1 MTLIERAR
9 SRRPITWLTII
20 GVLLLPVVI
29 GGLLVA
35 ALQNPTQNLD
45 RMTAAIVNLD
55 EPVTINDQYTPLG
68 RELASGLVEGSDE
81 VDSNLT
87 WVISNKEDAADGLSD
102 GTYQAVVTIPKEFS
116 KNATS
121 GGQAI
126 ADGGGSAQQAQIQV
140 TTPQDARVADDLIT
154 SQISSVAAS
163 SMSSMLSEATLSNV
177 LISFD
182 TLGSKIGEAA
192 DGADK
197 LADGVQDAATGAAK
211 LPDGATKL
219 ADGANQLSSGAS
231 QLGDGA
237 GQVAAGASQLG
248 SGLDTIAGKT
258 REVAAGAN
266 KLGSGLSSGAAALT
280 DPKGDMAGLVAAAK
294 AVDSTTK
301 ATAKSTATVAGQIG
315 GVAQSLGELAATC
328 DPAVSGEKFCKQ
340 LGDAATDAGTAA
352 GAAKGAAV
360 DAGTAAAYAAP
371 VSAGIPALQKELAKQ
386 FKEAGGAASAIGSGL
401 GQIAGGID
409 QSAGGA
415 RDLGAGASKVAA
427 GNDGLAT
434 GATALGDGA
443 TQLADGA
450 TQLGTGLDQLAG
462 GTSDLADGLHTAASS
477 LPSFSKKESTSLA
490 SVVANPVKSDVATS
504 SLFGATAIPLLVAI
518 VLWFGSL
525 ASYVVMR
532 AMPERVLTSRRSS
545 IMLALRGF
553 WPAAL
558 VGAAQGLLV
567 SLIVQFVADYDAA
580 RWWSFAGIAVLA
592 GISFAAVNQALI
604 ALFGGIGR
612 WIGVLVG
619 VLAVATGL
627 VSTVPGWLASVGA
640 AMPTAPALSGLIDA
654 SGTAVAGLIV
664 WGVLALLA
672 TTLSVTLRRTTS
684 AKAVLATATA

>member
-9 SRRPITWLTII
+9 SRRPITWLTIV

-55 EPVTINDQYTPLG
+55 EPVTVGDQYTPLG

-87 WVISNKEDAADGLSD
+87 WVISNKDDAADGLSD
-102 GTYQAVVTIPKEFS
+102 GTYQAVVTIPKDFS

-197 LADGVQDAATGAAK
+197 LASGVQDAANGAAK

-248 SGLDTIAGKT
+248 SGLDTIADST
-258 REVAAGAN
+258 RKIEAGVSQ
-266 KLGSGLSSGAAALT
+266 LGAGLTSGAAAIS
-280 DPKGDMAGLVAAAK
+280 DPKGDVSALVGAADAVVAK
-294 AVDSTTK
+294 AGTAAESSATTAQQVGGLAQTLGGLAGQCTPADST
-301 ATAKSTATVAGQIG
+301 
-315 GVAQSLGELAATC
+315 
-328 DPAVSGEKFCKQ
+328 FCKD
-340 LGDAATDAGTAA
+340 LAKAATDAGTAA
-352 GAAKGAAV
+352 GSAKTAAV
-360 DAGTAAAYAAP
+360 DAGTAAGYAKGVVKGLTKTQTA
-371 VSAGIPALQKELAKQ
+371 LAKQ
-386 FKEAGGAASAIGSGL
+386 LKDAGSGATTLASGL
-401 GQIAGGID
+401 GKIAGGID

-415 RDLGAGASKVAA
+415 RDLSSGASKIAT

-443 TQLADGA
+443 TQLADG
-450 TQLGTGLDQLAG
+450 TTKLGTGLDQLAG

-490 SVVANPVKSDVATS
+490 SVVANPVKANVATS
-504 SLFGATAIPLLVAI
+504 SLFGATAIPLLVAL

-525 ASYVVMR
+525 ASFVVMR

-664 WGVLALLA
+664 WGVLSLLA

-684 AKAVLATATA
+684 TKAVLATASA

>member
-87 WVISNKEDAADGLSD
+87 WVISNKDDAADGLSD
-102 GTYQAVVTIPKEFS
+102 GTYQAVVTIPKDFS

-154 SQISSVAAS
+154 SQIANVAAS
-163 SMSSMLSEATLSNV
+163 SMGSMLSEATLSNV
-177 LISFD
+177 LIGFD

-197 LADGVQDAATGAAK
+197 LADGAQDAADGAAA

-248 SGLDTIAGKT
+248 SGLDTLADKT
-258 REVAAGAN
+258 REAGAGASQI
-266 KLGSGLSSGAAALT
+266 GSGLTNGAAALEKNGIVPDPIT
-280 DPKGDMAGLVAAAK
+280 DLAG
-294 AVDSTTK
+294 
-301 ATAKSTATVAGQIG
+301 KSA
-315 GVAQSLGELAATC
+315 
-328 DPAVSGEKFCKQ
+328 
-340 LGDAATDAGTAA
+340 AA
-352 GAAKGAAV
+352 GAGVAAGV
-360 DAGTAAAYAAP
+360 SE
-371 VSAGIPALQKELAKQ
+371 VSAGIDGLVKLCADYPTDDKVCAGLKQLQSKMPALTTGANGAKDAAAGTAYALGQFDTAGAKEIAKQ
-386 FKEAGGAASAIGSGL
+386 LADAGTGAASLASGL

-409 QSAGGA
+409 LSADGA
-415 RDLGAGASKVAA
+415 RGLSTGASKIAT
-427 GNDGLAT
+427 GNRGLAT
-434 GATALGDGA
+434 GAAQLGDGA
-443 TQLADGA
+443 TQLADGT

-477 LPSFSKKESTSLA
+477 LPSFSEKESTSLA

-504 SLFGATAIPLLVAI
+504 SLFGATAIPLLVAL

-545 IMLALRGF
+545 IALALRGF

-558 VGAAQGLLV
+558 IGAAQGLLV
-567 SLIVQFVADYDAA
+567 SLIVQMVASYDAA
-580 RWWSFAGIAVLA
+580 HWWSFAGIAVLA
-592 GISFAAVNQALI
+592 GVSFAAVNQALV

-684 AKAVLATATA
+684 AKAVLATAAA

>member
-1 MTLIERAR
+1 
-9 SRRPITWLTII
+9 RRPITWLTVI

-55 EPVTINDQYTPLG
+55 KPVTIDGQYTPLG
-68 RELASGLVEGSDE
+68 RELASGLVKGSDE
-81 VDSNLT
+81 ADSNLT
-87 WVISNKEDAADGLSD
+87 WVISNKDDAADGLSD
-102 GTYQAVVTIPKEFS
+102 GTYQAVVTIPKDFS

-126 ADGGGSAQQAQIQV
+126 ADGGGTAQQAQIQV

-197 LADGVQDAATGAAK
+197 LASGAKDAAEGAAA
-211 LPDGATKL
+211 LPGGATKL

-266 KLGSGLSSGAAALT
+266 KLGSGLTAGGAAMADPNGSMSALVGTASTVASKAGAAAT
-280 DPKGDMAGLVAAAK
+280 SSATAAK
-294 AVDSTTK
+294 DM
-301 ATAKSTATVAGQIG
+301 G
-315 GVAQSLGELAATC
+315 GVAQTLGELAAQCTSTVP
-328 DPAVSGEKFCKQ
+328 DFCAD
-340 LGDAATDAGTAA
+340 LAAAAKSA
-352 GAAKGAAV
+352 GAAAGSAEKAAV
-360 DAGTAAAYAAP
+360 DAGTAAAYATPLGDGLAKTQ
-371 VSAGIPALQKELAKQ
+371 SELAKQ
-386 FKEAGGAASAIGSGL
+386 FKEAGAAASTIGSGL

-409 QSAGGA
+409 QSADGA
-415 RDLGAGASKVAA
+415 RGLGSGASKIAT
-427 GNDGLAT
+427 GNAGLAT

-504 SLFGATAIPLLVAI
+504 SLFGATAIPLLVAL

-567 SLIVQFVADYDAA
+567 SLIVQFVAKYDAA
-580 RWWSFAGIAVLA
+580 HWWSFAGIAVLA

-612 WIGVLVG
+612 WLGVLVG

-627 VSTVPGWLASVGA
+627 VSTVPGWLASIGA

-684 AKAVLATATA
+684 AKAVLASAAA